1 MSTTEIVVRHLEAI
15 DEVRRVEA
23 LQREI
28 WQMPGDREVVPL
40 HLLVTAQKNGGLLL
54 GAFSGEELA
63 GFLFGFLG
71 RTADGRWKHCSHML
85 GVLAPYRGRGIG
97 ETLKAHQRA
106 FVMEQGLDLITWTY
120 DPLESVNAFLNIGK
134 LGAICRTY
142 LRNVYGDLRDE
153 LNRGLPTD
161 RFQVDWWLRSARVA
175 SRFIGGTPPA
185 PPT

>member
-54 GAFSGEELA
+54 GAFSGEEMA

-71 RTADGRWKHCSHML
+71 RTVVDGRWKHCSHML
-85 GVLAPYRGRGIG
+85 GVL
-97 ETLKAHQRA
+97 
-106 FVMEQGLDLITWTY
+106 
-120 DPLESVNAFLNIGK
+120 
-134 LGAICRTY
+134 
-142 LRNVYGDLRDE
+142 
-153 LNRGLPTD
+153 LPIAAG
-161 RFQVDWWLRSARVA
+161 VSARR
-175 SRFIGGTPPA
+175 SRRTSAHSSCRRVSI
-185 PPT
+185 